1 MRKRVICRTLALAMA
16 AMMAVPQAGVT
27 TMAATKV
34 TKTRQTQA
42 SAKDAEELKTGVE
55 ITKVKVGKD
64 YLNNIYGIV
73 FPEIQR
79 GQYADVSKEAKEYG
93 EAIYNQGSIIVN
105 GDTYGFLSNED
116 DEKKVYEVNYD
127 GLKLKDGSL
136 KEGTNTV
143 VIKAEGYKD
152 KTVVFTKS
160 GDTYTFVSQKDGEDS
175 TDPTPTP
182 HPTPSIEN
190 PKEDGTYTVAFK
202 ANKAGTEEESML
214 AGYFEPKAKLEV
226 KNGEMTLSI
235 LNVQMANYLTKFSL
249 GLSDGAFTDATRTGY
264 GEANSKGEYDA
275 YEYSMKID
283 DITKAHT
290 AKVTISAMGGMVQQA
305 DITFTSV
312 TKGWKGYE
320 KKDGKQVLVDALIEA
335 GCDTND
341 DGEISSE
348 ELADFSGDGGVLDL
362 SNCGLTD
369 ISLLKGLSDKITTVE
384 LTGNK
389 ITEIPEGLFDNMTNL
404 TTVYLGNNYI
414 SKLPENLFKNN
425 KKVENI
431 ELSNNKLTEIK
442 KDDFSNLPQ
451 LQIIQMED
459 NNIEKIEDGAFDGD
473 VNLQSIYAPNN
484 ELEGLPK
491 KLFKDMKSL
500 TFVDF
505 SNNYFSELP
514 ECFSDATKLKKIHVR
529 NNEMTDITKVDFS
542 NMLDLEEINFYKNYI
557 KEVPDGTFANN
568 TKLFSVDLHDNQ
580 ISDITEKAFAN
591 KLENDYDGKL
601 HKLDLTLNNIKVV
614 DPAVMKKSDITI
626 NKFYPQK
633 SAMNLT
639 LKKDAD
645 GNLTWSQDL
654 SVLDITLWFDKTA
667 SDKAREIETVDDYK
681 TMLEK
686 NDWADKNIADVMS
699 EKYNWDIVTE
709 VQEKNADGTWKTVK
723 EMTETDQAEA
733 LNGTYKV
740 DDKGIYRISKVLYAT
755 LNGTKQYRMT
765 VYSNELNLAEDTTNK
780 PTEPTTEKKDQ
791 TTTATKDQTTTATK
805 DQTTTAT
812 NNKVIERI
820 KTVLSKVTN
829 LKVKN
834 KKNKKA
840 VITWKKVKNA
850 DGYQIY
856 RATKKSGKFKKIKT
870 LKGNRVV
877 KYTNTKLKKNKKY
890 YYKVRAYRTVKG
902 KKAYGA
908 FSTTKKIVVKK

>member
-64 YLNNIYGIV
+64 YFDNIYGIV

-175 TDPTPTP
+175 TNPTPQ
-182 HPTPSIEN
+182 PTPSIEN

-249 GLSDGAFTDATRTGY
+249 GLNDGTFTDATRTGY
-264 GEANSKGEYDA
+264 GEVNSKGEYDA

-341 DGEISSE
+341 DGEISSK
-348 ELADFSGDGGVLDL
+348 ELADFSGDDGVLDL

-389 ITEIPEGLFDNMTNL
+389 ITEIPEGLFDKMTNL

-459 NNIEKIEDGAFDGD
+459 NNIEKIEEGAFDGD

-681 TMLEK
+681 TMLE
-686 NDWADKNIADVMS
+686 NNGWADKNIADVMS

-740 DDKGIYRISKVLYAT
+740 DDRGIYRISKVLYAT

-765 VYSNELNLAEDTTNK
+765 VYSNELNLAEDITNK

-791 TTTATKDQTTTATK
+791 TTTATKDQTTTV
-805 DQTTTAT
+805 T
-812 NNKVIERI
+812 NNKVTETI

-870 LKGNRVV
+870 VKGNRVV

-902 KKAYGA
+902 KKVYSA

>member
-34 TKTRQTQA
+34 TKTQQTQA
-42 SAKDAEELKTGVE
+42 SAKDAKELKTGVE
-55 ITKVKVGKD
+55 ITKA
-64 YLNNIYGIV
+64 
-73 FPEIQR
+73 E
-79 GQYADVSKEAKEYG
+79 VSK
-93 EAIYNQGSIIVN
+93 NW
-105 GDTYGFLSNED
+105 
-116 DEKKVYEVNYD
+116 
-127 GLKLKDGSL
+127 
-136 KEGTNTV
+136 
-143 VIKAEGYKD
+143 
-152 KTVVFTKS
+152 
-160 GDTYTFVSQKDGEDS
+160 KDGEDS
-175 TDPTPTP
+175 TDPTPQ
-182 HPTPSIEN
+182 PTPSIEN
-190 PKEDGTYTVAFK
+190 PKEDGAYTVAFK

-249 GLSDGAFTDATRTGY
+249 GLSDGTFTDATRTGY

-348 ELADFSGDGGVLDL
+348 ELANFSGDDGVLDL

-459 NNIEKIEDGAFDGD
+459 NIIEKIEEGAFDGD
-473 VNLQSIYAPNN
+473 VNLQSIYAPDN

-568 TKLFSVDLHDNQ
+568 TKLSSVDLHDNQ
-580 ISDITEKAFAN
+580 ISNITEKAFAD

-639 LKKDAD
+639 LKKDTD

-654 SVLDITLWFDKTA
+654 SVLDLTLWFDKTA
-667 SDKAREIETVDDYK
+667 SDEAREIETVDDYK
-681 TMLEK
+681 TMLEN

-740 DDKGIYRISKVLYAT
+740 DDRGVYRISKVLYAT

-765 VYSNELNLAEDTTNK
+765 AYSNELNLAEDTTNK

-791 TTTATKDQTTTATK
+791 TTTATKDQTTTAT
-805 DQTTTAT
+805 
-812 NNKVIERI
+812 NNKVTERI

-850 DGYQIY
+850 NGYQIY

-870 LKGNRVV
+870 VKGNRVV

-908 FSTTKKIVVKK
+908 FSTTKKIIVKK

>member
-389 ITEIPEGLFDNMTNL
+389 ITEIPEG
-404 TTVYLGNNYI
+404 
-414 SKLPENLFKNN
+414 
-425 KKVENI
+425 
-431 ELSNNKLTEIK
+431 
-442 KDDFSNLPQ
+442 
-451 LQIIQMED
+451 
-459 NNIEKIEDGAFDGD
+459 
-473 VNLQSIYAPNN
+473 
-484 ELEGLPK
+484 
-491 KLFKDMKSL
+491 
-500 TFVDF
+500 
-505 SNNYFSELP
+505 
-514 ECFSDATKLKKIHVR
+514 
-529 NNEMTDITKVDFS
+529 
-542 NMLDLEEINFYKNYI
+542 
-557 KEVPDGTFANN
+557 
-568 TKLFSVDLHDNQ
+568 
-580 ISDITEKAFAN
+580 
-591 KLENDYDGKL
+591 
-601 HKLDLTLNNIKVV
+601 
-614 DPAVMKKSDITI
+614 
-626 NKFYPQK
+626 
-633 SAMNLT
+633 
-639 LKKDAD
+639 
-645 GNLTWSQDL
+645 
-654 SVLDITLWFDKTA
+654 
-667 SDKAREIETVDDYK
+667 
-681 TMLEK
+681 
-686 NDWADKNIADVMS
+686 
-699 EKYNWDIVTE
+699 
-709 VQEKNADGTWKTVK
+709 
-723 EMTETDQAEA
+723 
-733 LNGTYKV
+733 
-740 DDKGIYRISKVLYAT
+740 
-755 LNGTKQYRMT
+755 
-765 VYSNELNLAEDTTNK
+765 
-780 PTEPTTEKKDQ
+780 
-791 TTTATKDQTTTATK
+791 
-805 DQTTTAT
+805 
-812 NNKVIERI
+812 
-820 KTVLSKVTN
+820 
-829 LKVKN
+829 
-834 KKNKKA
+834 
-840 VITWKKVKNA
+840 
-850 DGYQIY
+850 
-856 RATKKSGKFKKIKT
+856 
-870 LKGNRVV
+870 
-877 KYTNTKLKKNKKY
+877 
-890 YYKVRAYRTVKG
+890 
-902 KKAYGA
+902 
-908 FSTTKKIVVKK
+908 

>member
-34 TKTRQTQA
+34 TKTQA
-42 SAKDAEELKTGVE
+42 SAKDAKELKTGVE
-55 ITKVKVGKD
+55 ITKAEVSKNWKD
-64 YLNNIYGIV
+64 EVLGVV
-73 FPEIQR
+73 FPE
-79 GQYADVSKEAKEYG
+79 VSSYG
-93 EAIYNQGSIIVN
+93 SEEVKNYCVAVEHNGSVTVN
-105 GDTYGFLSNED
+105 GVAYTATYDEED
-116 DEKKVYEVNYD
+116 ETKVYECNYR
-127 GLKLKDGSL
+127 GLQIGTSAFV
-136 KEGTNTV
+136 EGTNTV

-320 KKDGKQVLVDALIEA
+320 KKDGKQVLVDALIGA

-459 NNIEKIEDGAFDGD
+459 NNIEKIEEGAFDGD

-667 SDKAREIETVDDYK
+667 SDEAREIETVDDYK

-791 TTTATKDQTTTATK
+791 TTTATKDQTTTAT
-805 DQTTTAT
+805 

-870 LKGNRVV
+870 VKGNRVV

-890 YYKVRAYRTVKG
+890 YYKVRAYRTVKR

>member
-16 AMMAVPQAGVT
+16 AMMAVPHAGVT
-27 TMAATKV
+27 TMASTKATK
-34 TKTRQTQA
+34 TQQTQA
-42 SAKDAEELKTGVE
+42 SAKEAEELKTGVT
-55 ITKVKVGKD
+55 ITKA
-64 YLNNIYGIV
+64 
-73 FPEIQR
+73 E
-79 GQYADVSKEAKEYG
+79 VSKNWKDEVQGVVFAEVDPYG
-93 EAIYNQGSIIVN
+93 SEEVKSYCAAIEQKGSVTVN
-105 GDTYGFLSNED
+105 GVAYTASYDEED
-116 DEKKVYEVNYD
+116 ENRVYECNYR
-127 GLKLKDGSL
+127 GLQIGTSAFV
-136 KEGTNTV
+136 EGTNTV

-175 TDPTPTP
+175 VDPTPTP
-182 HPTPSIEN
+182 QPTPSIEN

-202 ANKAGTEEESML
+202 ANKAGTEEDSML

-235 LNVQMANYLTKFSL
+235 LNIQMANYLTKFSL
-249 GLSDGAFTDATRTGY
+249 GLVDGTFTDATRTGY

-290 AKVTISAMGGMVQQA
+290 AKVTISAMGGMEQQA

-320 KKDGKQVLVDALIEA
+320 KKDGKQVLVDALVEA

-341 DGEISSE
+341 DGQISSE
-348 ELADFSGDGGVLDL
+348 ELSNFAGEDGVLDL
-362 SNCGLTD
+362 SNSNLTD

-414 SKLPENLFKNN
+414 SKLPEGLYKNN
-425 KKVENI
+425 KKVEDI

-442 KDDFSNLPQ
+442 KNDLSNLPE
-451 LQIIQMED
+451 LKTLQMED
-459 NNIEKIEDGAFDGD
+459 NQITKIEEGSLDGD
-473 VNLQSIYAPNN
+473 VKLQSIYAPDN
-484 ELEGLPK
+484 ELEGLPE

-514 ECFSDATKLKKIHVR
+514 QCFNDATKLNKIHVR

-542 NMLDLEEINFYKNYI
+542 NMPDLTEVNFYKNYI
-557 KEVPDGTFANN
+557 KEVPDGTFAKN
-568 TKLFSVDLHDNQ
+568 TKLYSVDFHDNQ
-580 ISDITEKAFAN
+580 ISNITEKAFAD
-591 KLENDYDGKL
+591 KLENEDDNGKL

-614 DPAVMKKSDITI
+614 DPAVMKKADLTI

-645 GNLTWSQDL
+645 GKLAWSQDL
-654 SVLDITLWFDKTA
+654 SVLDLTFWFDKTV
-667 SDKAREIETVDDYK
+667 SDEAREIETVEDYK
-681 TMLEK
+681 AMLA
-686 NDWADKNIADVMS
+686 NNGWDDKNIADVMS

-723 EMTETDQAEA
+723 EMTESDQAEA

-755 LNGTKQYRMT
+755 LNGVKQYRMT
-765 VYSNELNLAEDTTNK
+765 VYSNELNLAQEDTNK
-780 PTEPTTEKKDQ
+780 PAEPTTEKKDQ
-791 TTTATKDQTTTATK
+791 VTTTAK
-805 DQTTTAT
+805 
-812 NNKVIERI
+812 NKVTQTL
-820 KTVLSKVTN
+820 KVALSRVTN

-834 KKNKKA
+834 KKKRKA
-840 VITWKKVKNA
+840 VIRWKKVKNA

-856 RATKKSGKFKKIKT
+856 RATKKSGKFKKVKT
-870 LKGNRVV
+870 IKGNTVV
-877 KYTNTKLKKNKKY
+877 KYTNKKLKKNKKY

-902 KKAYGA
+902 KKVYSA
-908 FSTTKKIVVKK
+908 FSVKKGVVIKK

>member
-404 TTVYLGNNYI
+404 TTVYLGNNHI

-459 NNIEKIEDGAFDGD
+459 NNIEKIEEGAFDGD

-484 ELEGLPK
+484 ELEGRPK

-791 TTTATKDQTTTATK
+791 TTTATKDQTTTAT
-805 DQTTTAT
+805 

-840 VITWKKVKNA
+840 VITWKTVKNA

>member
-459 NNIEKIEDGAFDGD
+459 NNIEKIEEGAFDGD

-791 TTTATKDQTTTATK
+791 TTTATKDQTTTAT
-805 DQTTTAT
+805 

-870 LKGNRVV
+870 VKGNRVV

-890 YYKVRAYRTVKG
+890 YYKVRAYRTVKR

>member
-1 MRKRVICRTLALAMA
+1 M
-16 AMMAVPQAGVT
+16 
-27 TMAATKV
+27 
-34 TKTRQTQA
+34 
-42 SAKDAEELKTGVE
+42 
-55 ITKVKVGKD
+55 
-64 YLNNIYGIV
+64 
-73 FPEIQR
+73 
-79 GQYADVSKEAKEYG
+79 
-93 EAIYNQGSIIVN
+93 
-105 GDTYGFLSNED
+105 
-116 DEKKVYEVNYD
+116 
-127 GLKLKDGSL
+127 
-136 KEGTNTV
+136 
-143 VIKAEGYKD
+143 
-152 KTVVFTKS
+152 
-160 GDTYTFVSQKDGEDS
+160 
-175 TDPTPTP
+175 
-182 HPTPSIEN
+182 
-190 PKEDGTYTVAFK
+190 
-202 ANKAGTEEESML
+202 
-214 AGYFEPKAKLEV
+214 
-226 KNGEMTLSI
+226 
-235 LNVQMANYLTKFSL
+235 
-249 GLSDGAFTDATRTGY
+249 
-264 GEANSKGEYDA
+264 
-275 YEYSMKID
+275 
-283 DITKAHT
+283 
-290 AKVTISAMGGMVQQA
+290 
-305 DITFTSV
+305 
-312 TKGWKGYE
+312 
-320 KKDGKQVLVDALIEA
+320 
-335 GCDTND
+335 
-341 DGEISSE
+341 
-348 ELADFSGDGGVLDL
+348 
-362 SNCGLTD
+362 
-369 ISLLKGLSDKITTVE
+369 
-384 LTGNK
+384 
-389 ITEIPEGLFDNMTNL
+389 
-404 TTVYLGNNYI
+404 
-414 SKLPENLFKNN
+414 
-425 KKVENI
+425 
-431 ELSNNKLTEIK
+431 
-442 KDDFSNLPQ
+442 
-451 LQIIQMED
+451 
-459 NNIEKIEDGAFDGD
+459 
-473 VNLQSIYAPNN
+473 NLQSIYAPNN

-667 SDKAREIETVDDYK
+667 SDEAREIETVDDYK

>member
-404 TTVYLGNNYI
+404 TTVYLGNNHI

-459 NNIEKIEDGAFDGD
+459 NNIEKIEEGAFDGD

-791 TTTATKDQTTTATK
+791 TTTATKDQTTTAT
-805 DQTTTAT
+805 

-840 VITWKKVKNA
+840 VITWKTVKNA

>member
-175 TDPTPTP
+175 TDTTPQ
-182 HPTPSIEN
+182 PTPSIEN

-249 GLSDGAFTDATRTGY
+249 GLSDGTFTDATRTGY

-320 KKDGKQVLVDALIEA
+320 KKDGKQVLVDALIKA

-341 DGEISSE
+341 DGEISSK

-459 NNIEKIEDGAFDGD
+459 NNIEKIEEGAFDGD

-505 SNNYFSELP
+505 SNNYFSEFP

-791 TTTATKDQTTTATK
+791 TTTATKDQTTTAT
-805 DQTTTAT
+805 

-870 LKGNRVV
+870 VKGNRVV

-890 YYKVRAYRTVKG
+890 YYKVRAYRTVKR

>member
-27 TMAATKV
+27 TMAATKA

-42 SAKDAEELKTGVE
+42 SAKDTEELKTGVE

-64 YLNNIYGIV
+64 YLDNIYGIV

-425 KKVENI
+425 KKIENI

-459 NNIEKIEDGAFDGD
+459 NNIEKIEEGAFDGD

-529 NNEMTDITKVDFS
+529 NNGMTDITKVDFS

-639 LKKDAD
+639 LKKDVD

-667 SDKAREIETVDDYK
+667 SDEAREIETVDDYK

-791 TTTATKDQTTTATK
+791 TTTATKDQTTTAT
-805 DQTTTAT
+805 

-856 RATKKSGKFKKIKT
+856 RAMKKSGKFKKIKT
-870 LKGNRVV
+870 VKGNRVV

>member
-27 TMAATKV
+27 TMAATKAA
-34 TKTRQTQA
+34 KTQQTQA
-42 SAKDAEELKTGVE
+42 SAKEAEELKTGVT
-55 ITKVKVGKD
+55 ITKA
-64 YLNNIYGIV
+64 
-73 FPEIQR
+73 E
-79 GQYADVSKEAKEYG
+79 VSKNWKDEVQGVVFAEVDPYG
-93 EAIYNQGSIIVN
+93 SEEVKSYCSAIEQKGSVTVN
-105 GDTYGFLSNED
+105 GVAYTASYDEED
-116 DEKKVYEVNYD
+116 ENRVYECNYR
-127 GLKLKDGSL
+127 GLQIGTSAFV
-136 KEGTNTV
+136 EGTNTV

-175 TDPTPTP
+175 VDPAPTPQ
-182 HPTPSIEN
+182 PTPSIEN

-202 ANKAGTEEESML
+202 ANKAGTEEDSML

-235 LNVQMANYLTKFSL
+235 LNIQMANYLTKFSL
-249 GLSDGAFTDATRTGY
+249 GLVDGTFTDATRTGY

-341 DGEISSE
+341 DGQISSE
-348 ELADFSGDGGVLDL
+348 ELSNFSGEDGVLDL
-362 SNCGLTD
+362 SNSNLTD
-369 ISLLKGLSDKITTVE
+369 ISLLKGLSNKITTVE

-414 SKLPENLFKNN
+414 SKLPEGLFKNN
-425 KKVENI
+425 KKVEDI

-442 KDDFSNLPQ
+442 KNDLSNLPE
-451 LQIIQMED
+451 LKTLQMED
-459 NNIEKIEDGAFDGD
+459 NQITKIEEGSLDGD
-473 VNLQSIYAPNN
+473 VKLQSIYAPDN
-484 ELEGLPK
+484 ELEGLPE

-514 ECFSDATKLKKIHVR
+514 QCFNDATKLNKIHVR

-542 NMLDLEEINFYKNYI
+542 NMPDLTEVNFYKNYI
-557 KEVPDGTFANN
+557 KEVPDGTFAKN
-568 TKLFSVDLHDNQ
+568 TKLYSVDFHDNQ
-580 ISDITEKAFAN
+580 ISNITEKAFAD
-591 KLENDYDGKL
+591 KLENEDDNGKL

-614 DPAVMKKSDITI
+614 DPAVMKKSDLTI

-639 LKKDAD
+639 LKKDSD
-645 GNLTWSQDL
+645 GKLAWSQDL
-654 SVLDITLWFDKTA
+654 SVLDLTFWFDKTA
-667 SDKAREIETVDDYK
+667 SDEAREIETVEDYK
-681 TMLEK
+681 AMLSN

-723 EMTETDQAEA
+723 DMTESDQAEA

-755 LNGTKQYRMT
+755 LNGVKQYRMT
-765 VYSNELNLAEDTTNK
+765 VYSNELNLAQEDTNK
-780 PTEPTTEKKDQ
+780 PAEPTTEKKDQ
-791 TTTATKDQTTTATK
+791 TTTTAK
-805 DQTTTAT
+805 
-812 NNKVIERI
+812 NKVTETI
-820 KTVLSKVTN
+820 KAVLSKVTN

-834 KKNKKA
+834 KKTKKA

-870 LKGNRVV
+870 IKGNAVV
-877 KYTNTKLKKNKKY
+877 KYTNKKLKKNKKY

-902 KKAYGA
+902 KKVYSA
-908 FSTTKKIVVKK
+908 FSVKKGVVIKK